1 MPVRHSLRTIVSM
14 RKNRLLVFFVITFVF
29 NMAASFAHPVTPT
42 LIVERNLDSSMF
54 GVAFAAMMTMN
65 FLFSPFWG
73 RLCSYVSTKKI
84 IFLCSLGYSVGQI
97 IFGTAMSELQ
107 VVGGRM
113 FAGIFTGG
121 VYTAMANHVI
131 NLTDDRGR
139 DLVWLTT
146 IQNVSSA
153 VGFFVGGMLGIFSV
167 GTAFTAQVILLSL
180 SGLLYL
186 LLCID
191 DTAYKTRP
199 DTPLNVKD
207 VNPFAAFAAVR
218 TFITPALALLFVIV
232 AVSAVGQN
240 SYEQCFNYYI
250 KDQYGM
256 TSAYNGIF
264 KAAIAVLTLLLNST
278 VSLWLQRKTDIN
290 RSFIFILAACTVL
303 TGSVLVNHSQILF
316 IAVYIIY
323 SSVMVLRLPLLQTMA
338 ANQSN
343 ERTSN
348 EVMGFYQSM
357 NSLGGIF
364 GALFAGLIYASG
376 PMRPFIL
383 AFAAFLASTLIG
395 FIYYGH
401 NRKSRA

>member
-1 MPVRHSLRTIVSM
+1 MRM
-14 RKNRLLVFFVITFVF
+14 RKSRLFTFFVILFFF

-42 LIVERNLDSSMF
+42 LIIERNLDSSMF
-54 GVAFAAMMTMN
+54 GVALAAMMTMN

-73 RLCSYVSTKKI
+73 KLCGYMSTRRI
-84 IFLCSLGYSVGQI
+84 MLVCSLGYALGQI
-97 IFGTAMSELQ
+97 IFGTAMSEVQ

-131 NLTDDRGR
+131 NLSEDRGR

-146 IQNVSSA
+146 VQNVAGA
-153 VGFFVGGMLGIFSV
+153 VGYFVGGMLGVISV
-167 GTAFTAQVILLSL
+167 GTAFTAQVIVLAVC
-180 SGLLYL
+180 GILYGV
-186 LLCID
+186 LCLD
-191 DTAYKTRP
+191 DTAYKVKPDRP
-199 DTPLNVKD
+199 LSARD
-207 VNPFAAFAAVR
+207 VNPFGAFAAAR
-218 TFITPALALLFVIV
+218 TFMTPALAMIFVIT
-232 AVSAVGQN
+232 AVSAIGQN

-264 KAAIAVLTLLLNST
+264 KAVIAVLTLALNGT

-290 RSFIFILAACTVL
+290 RSFIYVLAVCTGLTASILI
-303 TGSVLVNHSQILF
+303 NRSQMLF

-323 SSVMVLRLPLLQTMA
+323 SSVMVLRLPLLQTMSA
-338 ANQSN
+338 DHADES
-343 ERTSN
+343 TSN
-348 EVMGFYQSM
+348 QVMGFYQSM

-376 PMRPFIL
+376 PMRPFVL
-383 AFAAFLASTLIG
+383 AFVAFLLSTLMG
-395 FIYYGH
+395 FVYYGRY
-401 NRKSRA
+401 RKQH

>member
-1 MPVRHSLRTIVSM
+1 MRM
-14 RKNRLLVFFVITFVF
+14 RKSRLFTFFVILFFF

-42 LIVERNLDSSMF
+42 LIIERNLDSSMF
-54 GVAFAAMMTMN
+54 GVALAAMMTMN

-73 RLCSYVSTKKI
+73 KLCGYMSTRRI
-84 IFLCSLGYSVGQI
+84 MLICSLGYALGQI
-97 IFGTAMSELQ
+97 IFGTAMSEVQ

-131 NLTDDRGR
+131 NLSEDRGR

-146 IQNVSSA
+146 VQNVAGA
-153 VGFFVGGMLGIFSV
+153 VGYFVGGMLGVISV
-167 GTAFTAQVILLSL
+167 GTAFAAQVIVLAVC
-180 SGLLYL
+180 GILYGV
-186 LLCID
+186 LCLD
-191 DTAYKTRP
+191 DTAYKVKPDRP
-199 DTPLNVKD
+199 LSARD
-207 VNPFAAFAAVR
+207 VNPFAAFAAAR
-218 TFITPALALLFVIV
+218 TFMTPALAMIFVIT
-232 AVSAVGQN
+232 AVSAIGQN

-264 KAAIAVLTLLLNST
+264 KAVIAVLTLALNGT

-290 RSFIFILAACTVL
+290 RSFIYVLAVCTGLTASILI
-303 TGSVLVNHSQILF
+303 NRSQMLF

-323 SSVMVLRLPLLQTMA
+323 SSVMVLRLPLLQTMSA
-338 ANQSN
+338 DHADES
-343 ERTSN
+343 TSN
-348 EVMGFYQSM
+348 QVMGFYQSM

-376 PMRPFIL
+376 PMRPFVL
-383 AFAAFLASTLIG
+383 AFAAFLLSTLMG
-395 FIYYGH
+395 FVYYGRY
-401 NRKSRA
+401 RKQH

>member
-1 MPVRHSLRTIVSM
+1 M
-14 RKNRLLVFFVITFVF
+14 RKSRLFTFFVILFFF

-42 LIVERNLDSSMF
+42 LIIERNLDSSMF
-54 GVAFAAMMTMN
+54 GVALAAMMTMN

-73 RLCSYVSTKKI
+73 KLCGYMSTRRI
-84 IFLCSLGYSVGQI
+84 MLICSLGYALGQI
-97 IFGTAMSELQ
+97 IFGTAMSEVQ

-131 NLTDDRGR
+131 NLSEDRGR

-146 IQNVSSA
+146 IQNVAGA
-153 VGFFVGGMLGIFSV
+153 VGYFVGGMLGVISV
-167 GTAFTAQVILLSL
+167 GTAFAAQVIVLAVC
-180 SGLLYL
+180 GILYGV
-186 LLCID
+186 LCLD
-191 DTAYKTRP
+191 DTAYKVKPDRP
-199 DTPLNVKD
+199 LSARD
-207 VNPFAAFAAVR
+207 VNPFGAFAAAR
-218 TFITPALALLFVIV
+218 TFMTPALAMIFVIT
-232 AVSAVGQN
+232 AVSAIGQN

-264 KAAIAVLTLLLNST
+264 KAVIAVLTLALNGT

-290 RSFIFILAACTVL
+290 RSFIYVLAVCTGLTASILI
-303 TGSVLVNHSQILF
+303 NRSQMLF

-323 SSVMVLRLPLLQTMA
+323 SSVMVLRLPLLQTMSA
-338 ANQSN
+338 DHADES
-343 ERTSN
+343 TSN
-348 EVMGFYQSM
+348 QVMGFYQSM

-376 PMRPFIL
+376 PMRPFVL
-383 AFAAFLASTLIG
+383 AFAAFLLSTLMG
-395 FIYYGH
+395 FVYYGRY
-401 NRKSRA
+401 RKQH

>member
-1 MPVRHSLRTIVSM
+1 M
-14 RKNRLLVFFVITFVF
+14 RKNRLLVFFVIVFFF

-73 RLCSYVSTKKI
+73 RLCSYVSTRKI
-84 IFLCSLGYSVGQI
+84 MFFCSIGYALGQV

-121 VYTAMANHVI
+121 VYTAMSNHVI
-131 NLTDDRGR
+131 NLSQDRGR

-146 IQNVSSA
+146 VQNVSSA

-167 GTAFTAQVILLSL
+167 GAAFTAQVIMLALT
-180 SGLLYL
+180 GLLYL
-186 LLCID
+186 LLCLD
-191 DTAYKTRP
+191 DTAYRKKP
-199 DTPLNVKD
+199 DTPLNARD

-218 TFITPALALLFVIV
+218 TFITPTLALLFVIV
-232 AVSAVGQN
+232 AVSAIGQN

-278 VSLWLQRKTDIN
+278 VSLWLQRRTDIN
-290 RSFIFILAACTVL
+290 KTFISILVVCTAL
-303 TGSVLVNHSQILF
+303 TGSVLINRSQMLF
-316 IAVYIIY
+316 IAVYIVY

-338 ANQSN
+338 ADQSSG
-343 ERTSN
+343 RTSN

-383 AFAAFLASTLIG
+383 AFAAFLISTFIG
-395 FIYYGH
+395 FMYY
-401 NRKSRA
+401 RQYKRSRA

>member
-1 MPVRHSLRTIVSM
+1 MRM
-14 RKNRLLVFFVITFVF
+14 RKSRLFTFFVILFFF

-42 LIVERNLDSSMF
+42 LIIERNLDSSMF
-54 GVAFAAMMTMN
+54 GVALAAMMTMN

-73 RLCSYVSTKKI
+73 KLCGYMSTRRI
-84 IFLCSLGYSVGQI
+84 MLVCSLGYALGQI
-97 IFGTAMSELQ
+97 IFGTAMSEVQ

-131 NLTDDRGR
+131 NLSEDRGR

-146 IQNVSSA
+146 VQNVAGA
-153 VGFFVGGMLGIFSV
+153 VGYFVGGMLGVISV
-167 GTAFTAQVILLSL
+167 GTAFAAQVIVLAVC
-180 SGLLYL
+180 GILYGV
-186 LLCID
+186 LCLD
-191 DTAYKTRP
+191 DTAYKVKPDRP
-199 DTPLNVKD
+199 LSARD
-207 VNPFAAFAAVR
+207 VNPFGAFAAAR
-218 TFITPALALLFVIV
+218 TFMTPALAMIFVIT
-232 AVSAVGQN
+232 AVSAIGQN

-264 KAAIAVLTLLLNST
+264 KAVIAVLTLALNGT

-290 RSFIFILAACTVL
+290 RSFIYVLAVCTGLTASILI
-303 TGSVLVNHSQILF
+303 NRSQMLF

-323 SSVMVLRLPLLQTMA
+323 SSVMVLRLPLLQTMSA
-338 ANQSN
+338 DHADES
-343 ERTSN
+343 TSN
-348 EVMGFYQSM
+348 QVMGFYQSM

-376 PMRPFIL
+376 PMRPFVL
-383 AFAAFLASTLIG
+383 AFAAFLLSTLMG
-395 FIYYGH
+395 FVYYGRY
-401 NRKSRA
+401 RKQH

>member
-1 MPVRHSLRTIVSM
+1 MRM
-14 RKNRLLVFFVITFVF
+14 RKSRLFTFFVILFFF

-42 LIVERNLDSSMF
+42 LIIERNLDSSMF
-54 GVAFAAMMTMN
+54 GVALAAMMTMN

-73 RLCSYVSTKKI
+73 KLCGYMSTRRI
-84 IFLCSLGYSVGQI
+84 MLICSLGYAVGQI
-97 IFGTAMSELQ
+97 IFGTAMSEVQ

-131 NLTDDRGR
+131 NLSEDRGR

-146 IQNVSSA
+146 IQNVAGA
-153 VGFFVGGMLGIFSV
+153 VGYFVGGMLGVISV
-167 GTAFTAQVILLSL
+167 GTAFAAQVIVLAVC
-180 SGLLYL
+180 GILYGV
-186 LLCID
+186 LCLD
-191 DTAYKTRP
+191 DTAYKVKPDRP
-199 DTPLNVKD
+199 LSARD
-207 VNPFAAFAAVR
+207 VNPFGAFAAAR
-218 TFITPALALLFVIV
+218 TFMTPALAMIFVIT
-232 AVSAVGQN
+232 AVSAIGQN

-264 KAAIAVLTLLLNST
+264 KAVIAVLTLALNGT

-290 RSFIFILAACTVL
+290 RSFIYVLAVCTGLTASILI
-303 TGSVLVNHSQILF
+303 NRSQMLF

-323 SSVMVLRLPLLQTMA
+323 SSVMVLRLPLLQTMSA
-338 ANQSN
+338 DHADES
-343 ERTSN
+343 TSN
-348 EVMGFYQSM
+348 QVMGFYQSM

-376 PMRPFIL
+376 PMRPFVL
-383 AFAAFLASTLIG
+383 AFAAFLLSTLMG
-395 FIYYGH
+395 FVYYGRY
-401 NRKSRA
+401 RKQH

>member
-1 MPVRHSLRTIVSM
+1 MRM
-14 RKNRLLVFFVITFVF
+14 RKSRLFTFFVILFFF

-42 LIVERNLDSSMF
+42 LIIERNLDSSMF
-54 GVAFAAMMTMN
+54 GVALAAMMTMN

-73 RLCSYVSTKKI
+73 KLCGYMSTRRI
-84 IFLCSLGYSVGQI
+84 MLICSLGYALGQI
-97 IFGTAMSELQ
+97 IFGTAMSEVQ

-131 NLTDDRGR
+131 NLSEDRGR

-146 IQNVSSA
+146 VQNVAGA
-153 VGFFVGGMLGIFSV
+153 VGYFVGGMLGVISV
-167 GTAFTAQVILLSL
+167 GTAFAAQVIVLAVC
-180 SGLLYL
+180 GILYGV
-186 LLCID
+186 LCLD
-191 DTAYKTRP
+191 DTAYKVKPDRP
-199 DTPLNVKD
+199 LSARD
-207 VNPFAAFAAVR
+207 VNPFGAFAAAR
-218 TFITPALALLFVIV
+218 TFMTPALAMIFVIT
-232 AVSAVGQN
+232 AVSAIGQN

-264 KAAIAVLTLLLNST
+264 KAVIAVLTLALNGT

-290 RSFIFILAACTVL
+290 RSFIYVLAVCTGLTASILI
-303 TGSVLVNHSQILF
+303 NRSQMLF

-323 SSVMVLRLPLLQTMA
+323 SSVMVLRLPLLQTMSA
-338 ANQSN
+338 DHADES
-343 ERTSN
+343 TSN
-348 EVMGFYQSM
+348 QVMGFYQSM

-376 PMRPFIL
+376 PMRPFVL
-383 AFAAFLASTLIG
+383 AFAAFLLSTLMG
-395 FIYYGH
+395 FVYYGRY
-401 NRKSRA
+401 RKQH

>member
-1 MPVRHSLRTIVSM
+1 M
-14 RKNRLLVFFVITFVF
+14 RKNRLLVFFIIVFFF

-42 LIVERNLDSSMF
+42 LIVERNLDSSLF

-84 IFLCSLGYSVGQI
+84 MFFCSLGYALGQV
-97 IFGTAMSELQ
+97 IFGSAMSELQ

-121 VYTAMANHVI
+121 VYTAMSNHVI
-131 NLTDDRGR
+131 NLSEDRGR

-146 IQNVSSA
+146 VQNVSSA

-167 GTAFTAQVILLSL
+167 GTAFTAQVIMLVLT
-180 SGLLYL
+180 GTLYL
-186 LLCID
+186 LLCLD
-191 DTAYKTRP
+191 DTAYRKKP
-199 DTPLNVKD
+199 DTPLSAKD

-218 TFITPALALLFVIV
+218 TFITPTLALLFVIV
-232 AVSAVGQN
+232 AVSAIGQN

-264 KAAIAVLTLLLNST
+264 KAAIAVLTLVLNST

-290 RSFIFILAACTVL
+290 KSFISVLVVCTAL
-303 TGSVLVNHSQILF
+303 TGSVLINRSQMLF
-316 IAVYIIY
+316 ITVYIVY

-338 ANQSN
+338 ADQSS

-383 AFAAFLASTLIG
+383 AFAAFLISVFIG
-395 FIYYGH
+395 LVYYRQYKRTH
-401 NRKSRA
+401 A

>member
-1 MPVRHSLRTIVSM
+1 M
-14 RKNRLLVFFVITFVF
+14 RKSRLFTFFVILFFF

-42 LIVERNLDSSMF
+42 LIIERNLDSSMF
-54 GVAFAAMMTMN
+54 GVALAAMMTMN

-73 RLCSYVSTKKI
+73 KLCGYMSTRRI
-84 IFLCSLGYSVGQI
+84 MLICSLGYAVGQI
-97 IFGTAMSELQ
+97 IFGTAMSEVQ

-131 NLTDDRGR
+131 NLSEDRGR

-146 IQNVSSA
+146 VQNVAGA
-153 VGFFVGGMLGIFSV
+153 VGYFVGGMLGVISV
-167 GTAFTAQVILLSL
+167 GTAFAAQVIVLAVC
-180 SGLLYL
+180 GILYGV
-186 LLCID
+186 LCLD
-191 DTAYKTRP
+191 DTAYKVKPDRP
-199 DTPLNVKD
+199 LSARD
-207 VNPFAAFAAVR
+207 VNPFGAFAAAR
-218 TFITPALALLFVIV
+218 TFMTPALAMIFVIT
-232 AVSAVGQN
+232 AVSAIGQN

-264 KAAIAVLTLLLNST
+264 KAVIAVLTLALNGT

-290 RSFIFILAACTVL
+290 RSFIYVLAVCTGLTASILI
-303 TGSVLVNHSQILF
+303 NRSQMLF

-323 SSVMVLRLPLLQTMA
+323 SSVMVLRLPLLLTMSA
-338 ANQSN
+338 DHADES
-343 ERTSN
+343 TSN
-348 EVMGFYQSM
+348 QVMGFYQSM

-376 PMRPFIL
+376 PMRPFVL
-383 AFAAFLASTLIG
+383 AFAAFLLSTLMG
-395 FIYYGH
+395 FVYYGRY
-401 NRKSRA
+401 RKQH

>member
-1 MPVRHSLRTIVSM
+1 MRM
-14 RKNRLLVFFVITFVF
+14 RKSRLFTFFVILFFF

-42 LIVERNLDSSMF
+42 LIIERNLDSSMF
-54 GVAFAAMMTMN
+54 GVALAAMMTMN

-73 RLCSYVSTKKI
+73 KLCGYMSTRRI
-84 IFLCSLGYSVGQI
+84 MLVCSLGYALGQI

-131 NLTDDRGR
+131 NLSEDRGR

-146 IQNVSSA
+146 VQNVAGA
-153 VGFFVGGMLGIFSV
+153 VGYFVGGMLGVISV
-167 GTAFTAQVILLSL
+167 GTAFAAQVIVLAVC
-180 SGLLYL
+180 GILYGV
-186 LLCID
+186 LCLD
-191 DTAYKTRP
+191 DTAYKVEPDRP
-199 DTPLNVKD
+199 LSARD
-207 VNPFAAFAAVR
+207 VNPFGAFAAAR
-218 TFITPALALLFVIV
+218 TFMTPALAMIFVIT
-232 AVSAVGQN
+232 AVSAIGQN

-264 KAAIAVLTLLLNST
+264 KAVIAVLTLALNGT

-290 RSFIFILAACTVL
+290 RSFIYVLAVCTGLTASILI
-303 TGSVLVNHSQILF
+303 NRSQMLF

-323 SSVMVLRLPLLQTMA
+323 SSVMVLRLPLLQTMSA
-338 ANQSN
+338 DHADES
-343 ERTSN
+343 TSN
-348 EVMGFYQSM
+348 QVMGFYQSM

-376 PMRPFIL
+376 PMRPFVL
-383 AFAAFLASTLIG
+383 AFAAFLLSTLMG
-395 FIYYGH
+395 FVYYGRY
-401 NRKSRA
+401 RKQH

>member
-1 MPVRHSLRTIVSM
+1 MRM
-14 RKNRLLVFFVITFVF
+14 RKSRLFTFFVILFFF

-42 LIVERNLDSSMF
+42 LIIERNLDSSMF
-54 GVAFAAMMTMN
+54 GVALAAMMTMN

-73 RLCSYVSTKKI
+73 KLCGYMSTRRI
-84 IFLCSLGYSVGQI
+84 MLICSLGYALGQI
-97 IFGTAMSELQ
+97 IFGTAMSEVQ

-131 NLTDDRGR
+131 NLSEDRGR

-146 IQNVSSA
+146 VQNVAGA
-153 VGFFVGGMLGIFSV
+153 VGYFVGGMLGVISV
-167 GTAFTAQVILLSL
+167 GTAFTAQVIVLAVC
-180 SGLLYL
+180 GILYGV
-186 LLCID
+186 LCLD
-191 DTAYKTRP
+191 DTAYKVKPDRP
-199 DTPLNVKD
+199 LSARD
-207 VNPFAAFAAVR
+207 VNPFGAFAAAR
-218 TFITPALALLFVIV
+218 TFMTPALAMIFVIT
-232 AVSAVGQN
+232 AVSAIGQN

-264 KAAIAVLTLLLNST
+264 KAVIAVLTLALNGT

-290 RSFIFILAACTVL
+290 RSFIYVLAVCTGLTASILI
-303 TGSVLVNHSQILF
+303 NRSQMLF

-323 SSVMVLRLPLLQTMA
+323 SSVMVLRLPLLQTMSA
-338 ANQSN
+338 DHADES
-343 ERTSN
+343 TSN
-348 EVMGFYQSM
+348 QVMGFYQSM

-376 PMRPFIL
+376 PMRPFVL
-383 AFAAFLASTLIG
+383 AFAAFLLSTLMG
-395 FIYYGH
+395 FVYYGRY
-401 NRKSRA
+401 RKQH

>member
-1 MPVRHSLRTIVSM
+1 M
-14 RKNRLLVFFVITFVF
+14 RKSRLFTFFVILFFF

-42 LIVERNLDSSMF
+42 LIIERNLDSSMF
-54 GVAFAAMMTMN
+54 GVALAAMMTMN

-73 RLCSYVSTKKI
+73 KLCGYMSTRRI
-84 IFLCSLGYSVGQI
+84 MLVCSLGYALGQI
-97 IFGTAMSELQ
+97 IFGTAMSEVQ

-131 NLTDDRGR
+131 NLSEDRGR

-146 IQNVSSA
+146 VQNVAGA
-153 VGFFVGGMLGIFSV
+153 VGYFVGGMLGVISV
-167 GTAFTAQVILLSL
+167 GTAFAAQVIVLAVC
-180 SGLLYL
+180 GILYGV
-186 LLCID
+186 LCLD
-191 DTAYKTRP
+191 DTAYKVKPDRP
-199 DTPLNVKD
+199 LSARD
-207 VNPFAAFAAVR
+207 VNPFGAFAAAR
-218 TFITPALALLFVIV
+218 TFMTPALAMIFVIT
-232 AVSAVGQN
+232 AVSAIGQN

-264 KAAIAVLTLLLNST
+264 KAVIAVLTLALNGT

-290 RSFIFILAACTVL
+290 RSFIYVLAVCTGLTASILI
-303 TGSVLVNHSQILF
+303 NRSQMLF

-323 SSVMVLRLPLLQTMA
+323 SSVMVLRLPLLQTMSA
-338 ANQSN
+338 DHADES
-343 ERTSN
+343 TSN
-348 EVMGFYQSM
+348 QVMGFYQSM

-376 PMRPFIL
+376 PMRPFVL
-383 AFAAFLASTLIG
+383 AFAAFLLSTLMG
-395 FIYYGH
+395 FVYYGRY
-401 NRKSRA
+401 RKQH

>member
-1 MPVRHSLRTIVSM
+1 M
-14 RKNRLLVFFVITFVF
+14 RKSRLFTFFVILFFF

-42 LIVERNLDSSMF
+42 LIIERNLDSSMF
-54 GVAFAAMMTMN
+54 GVALAAMMTMN

-73 RLCSYVSTKKI
+73 KLCGYMSTRRI
-84 IFLCSLGYSVGQI
+84 MLICSLGYALGQI
-97 IFGTAMSELQ
+97 IFGTAMSEVQ

-131 NLTDDRGR
+131 NLSEDRGR

-146 IQNVSSA
+146 VQNVAGA
-153 VGFFVGGMLGIFSV
+153 VGYFVGGMLGVISV
-167 GTAFTAQVILLSL
+167 GTAFAAQVIVLAVC
-180 SGLLYL
+180 GILYGV
-186 LLCID
+186 LCLD
-191 DTAYKTRP
+191 DTAYKVKPDRP
-199 DTPLNVKD
+199 LSARD
-207 VNPFAAFAAVR
+207 VNPFAAFAAAR
-218 TFITPALALLFVIV
+218 TFMTPALAMIFVIT
-232 AVSAVGQN
+232 AVSAIGQN

-264 KAAIAVLTLLLNST
+264 KAVIAVLTLALNGT

-290 RSFIFILAACTVL
+290 RSFIYVLAVCTGLTASILI
-303 TGSVLVNHSQILF
+303 NRSQMLF

-323 SSVMVLRLPLLQTMA
+323 SSVMVLRLPLLQTMSA
-338 ANQSN
+338 DHADES
-343 ERTSN
+343 TSN
-348 EVMGFYQSM
+348 QVMGFYQSM

-376 PMRPFIL
+376 PMRPFVL
-383 AFAAFLASTLIG
+383 AFAAFLLSTLMG
-395 FIYYGH
+395 FVYYGRY
-401 NRKSRA
+401 RKQH